1 MRRTSIVCGAFAGS
15 RGGNKDILYEGL
27 PGGDVFVAIS
37 GLWGREQWRQRRCSM
52 GNVLLLIIF
61 VCCIY
66 AILPSMEIAVVTSNT
81 VLSGK

>member
-1 MRRTSIVCGAFAGS
+1 MMYLLQYRVLG
-15 RGGNKDILYEGL
+15 
-27 PGGDVFVAIS
+27 
-37 GLWGREQWRQRRCSM
+37 GREQWRQRRCSM

-66 AILPSMEIAVVTSNT
+66 AILPSMGIAVVTSNT